1 MKLKKKTKIAL
12 IISIILIVLITIG
25 IILITNKPKTKEEE
39 TVKVINKVDKYGYQ
53 LKETKSKRYKKMFEE
68 LKEILQEETIDEEKY
83 VSKITEM
90 FIYDFYTL
98 DDKTAKTDIGGV
110 DFVYKDV
117 LENFLINAQDTFYK
131 YVESNIYNNRNQQLP
146 EVDTITIN
154 AISNET
160 FAYGTKNNDNAYI
173 INVSWTYTSEDFSS
187 YQNNAKLVFIHD
199 ENKLCLV
206 ELK

>member
-160 FAYGTKNNDNAYI
+160 FAYGTKNDDNAYI